1 MWGSRCG
8 CVMNIVLRIHA
19 LDAYTHSPNNVL
31 LIVTWNCHENVSIVQ
46 LYILS
51 INLFVAW
58 R

>member
-1 MWGSRCG
+1 
-8 CVMNIVLRIHA
+8 MNIVLRIHA